1 MVLEN
6 IVGYAHRGLHN
17 LEQSI
22 IENSETAFR
31 KAISAGVGIEI
42 DVQMSGDRVP
52 MVFHDETLSRLT
64 GQDGRLSFMKS
75 GVLKQIPYALG
86 QDRIL
91 TLKDCLDLV
100 DGQVPLLIEVKSHWT
115 DRDEMEQGIMDAISD
130 YKGAYGIMS
139 FDPSVI
145 RRLKAKGFQ
154 GQCGLVTSQCPP
166 KDWPQITEDQRLEGK
181 VQFEA
186 ARELE
191 IDFIAHEIG
200 DITNPHLQAIL
211 RELDIPLF
219 SWTVRTEPQCIQA
232 KDMNAVPIFE
242 TIDYKDLTNVLA
254 AHSHS

>member
-1 MVLEN
+1 MRLYSVLN
-6 IVGYAHRGLHN
+6 LKRPYNKIHNGHLYGIRKYSWIRSPGLHN

-115 DRDEMEQGIMDAISD
+115 DRDEMEQGLWMRL
-130 YKGAYGIMS
+130 
-139 FDPSVI
+139 VI
-145 RRLKAKGFQ
+145 IRGFMAL
-154 GQCGLVTSQCPP
+154 C
-166 KDWPQITEDQRLEGK
+166 
-181 VQFEA
+181 
-186 ARELE
+186 
-191 IDFIAHEIG
+191 
-200 DITNPHLQAIL
+200 HLT
-211 RELDIPLF
+211 P
-219 SWTVRTEPQCIQA
+219 
-232 KDMNAVPIFE
+232 
-242 TIDYKDLTNVLA
+242 
-254 AHSHS
+254 